1 MFNLEQLQ
9 GILLAIGR
17 PELTIYRN
25 EKKDVGYEIR
35 TRINIRADNLEF
47 LTDIREGLK

>member
-25 EKKDVGYEIR
+25 EKKDVGY
-35 TRINIRADNLEF
+35 
-47 LTDIREGLK
+47 